1 MSEEKRVTDEQVE
14 AEGKLNE
21 GDENRQAE
29 TPDVEGHIVRVA
41 PTVDHKSTHKSTR
54 RF

>member
-1 MSEEKRVTDEQVE
+1 MSEEKRITEEQVE

-21 GDENRQAE
+21 GDEKRQGK

-41 PTVDHKSTHKSTR
+41 PPVDHKSTHKSNR

>member
-1 MSEEKRVTDEQVE
+1 MSEEKRITEEQVE
-14 AEGKLNE
+14 AEGKLDQ

-29 TPDVEGHIVRVA
+29 TPDVEGHVVRTA
-41 PTVDHKSTHKSTR
+41 PPVDHKSDR